1 MSLLKTGKSGCPNET
16 KIRNP
21 KSKIRKK
28 PETRNPKP
36 GPPPRGSY
44 GHRIRISNL
53 GFLSD
58 FGFRISDFIRH
69 YNCGVLS
76 RLKMAL
82 LSFRGITKRFPGVLA
97 LDGVSFEVERGS
109 CHALIGENGA
119 GKSTLGKILAG
130 VYVADEGEIHLDGQP
145 VRPPNP
151 LAARKLGIA
160 MVHQELA
167 FCPNLTVAENLC
179 LGDLPRRAGWLDRRR
194 LREQARAMLGEI
206 EAGFDVDQPIS
217 RLSTGQEQMVQIA
230 AALGTGAQVIVMD
243 EPTSSLSVRESEHLF
258 ELLAK
263 LKQRGITVIYVSH
276 RLEEIFRL
284 CDTVSVLRDGRHVA
298 TEKIS
303 ATNPD
308 RIIHQ
313 MVGREVKQYTSQ
325 HLQRPLGEEWLRVED
340 LSSPGKFSRVS
351 LSVRGGEILG
361 LAGLVGAGRSEVAQ
375 AIFGLDPAADGNV
388 FVRGKELPLGSVSA
402 ALRAGLGLLPE
413 DRKRLGLVLSMNCR
427 ENTSLA
433 VLRRLS
439 LGGFVRRREE
449 RSLTQRYVDRL
460 RVKTPSLDSATAGLS
475 GGNQQKIALAK
486 WLARECAVLMV
497 DEPTRGVDVGAK
509 AEIHHLLDELAC
521 QGLALLVISSELPE
535 VMNLSRR
542 ILVMRQ
548 GKIAGELARADFSQ
562 PSLMRLM
569 AGVEAKALSD

>member
-1 MSLLKTGKSGCPNET
+1 MS
-16 KIRNP
+16 
-21 KSKIRKK
+21 
-28 PETRNPKP
+28 
-36 GPPPRGSY
+36 
-44 GHRIRISNL
+44 
-53 GFLSD
+53 FLV
-58 FGFRISDFIRH
+58 F
-69 YNCGVLS
+69 N
-76 RLKMAL
+76 
-82 LSFRGITKRFPGVLA
+82 GITKRFPGVLA

-130 VYVADEGEIHLDGQP
+130 VYVADEGEIHLAGRP
-145 VRPPNP
+145 VRALNP
-151 LAARKLGIA
+151 LAARKLGIS

-179 LGDLPRRAGWLDRRR
+179 LGDLPQRAGWLDRRR
-194 LREQARAMLGEI
+194 MRQQSRAMLSEI

-217 RLSTGQEQMVQIA
+217 RLSTGQEQLVQIA
-230 AALGTGAQVIVMD
+230 AALGTGAQVIIMD

-258 ELLAK
+258 ELLGK

-284 CDTVSVLRDGRHVA
+284 CDSVTVLRDGHHVA

-303 ATNPD
+303 ATNPE

-325 HLQRPLGEEWLRVED
+325 HLQRPLGGELLRVEH
-340 LSSPGKFSRVS
+340 LSSPGKFSHVNFT
-351 LSVRGGEILG
+351 LHAGEILG
-361 LAGLVGAGRSEVAQ
+361 FAGLVGAGRSEIAH
-375 AIFGLDPAADGNV
+375 AIFGLDPAATGKV
-388 FVRGKELPLGSVSA
+388 FVRGRELPLGSVTA
-402 ALRAGLGLLPE
+402 ALSAGIGLLPE
-413 DRKRLGLVLSMNCR
+413 DRKRLGLVLTMNCR

-439 LGGFVRRREE
+439 IGGFVRRREE
-449 RSLTQRYVDRL
+449 RSLAQSYVDRL
-460 RVKTPSLDSATAGLS
+460 RIKTPSLDSAVAGLS

-486 WLARECAVLMV
+486 WLARQCAILIV
-497 DEPTRGVDVGAK
+497 DEPTRGVDIGAK
-509 AEIHHLLDELAC
+509 AEIHHLLDDLAC

-542 ILVMRQ
+542 IIVMRQ
-548 GKIAGELARADFSQ
+548 GNIAGELARPDFSQ

-569 AGVEAKALSD
+569 AGVEAVAMS